1 MSKATGQTKNNA
13 LWFLDTLSARF
24 PEAKIELNYHKK
36 DPWQLLV
43 AVVLSAQATDKK
55 VNEVTPALFKAFKN
69 VQAFAQATPQ
79 AVEPYVHSLGF
90 FRNKS
95 KSIVGAARMIVEQF
109 GGRLPRERALLEQI
123 PGVGAKSAAVI
134 IANAFGEPAIAVDTH
149 VGRVARRLGLTKEKD
164 PSKVEAELTALW
176 PRDRLIEAHHVLIWH
191 GRRICFARKPACST
205 CPVNG
210 RCPRVG
216 VTTFS

>member
-1 MSKATGQTKNNA
+1 MSKVASQNTRNA
-13 LWFLDTLSARF
+13 IWFLDRLSARF
-24 PEAKIELNYHKK
+24 PEAKIELNYDAR

-55 VNEVTPALFKAFKN
+55 VNEITPALFKAFKN
-69 VQAFAQATPQ
+69 VEAFAKATPSE
-79 AVEPYVHSLGF
+79 VEPYVHSLGF

-95 KSIVGAARMIVEQF
+95 KNIVGAARMLAQQF
-109 GGRLPRERALLEQI
+109 GGRLPRERALLEQL

-134 IANAFGEPAIAVDTH
+134 VANAFGEPAIAVDTH
-149 VGRVARRLGLTKEKD
+149 VGRVARRLGLTKETD
-164 PSKVEAELTALW
+164 PSKVEATLTALL
-176 PRDRLIEAHHVLIWH
+176 PKERLIDAHHVFIWH

-205 CPVNG
+205 CPVNE

-216 VTTFS
+216 VKSFS